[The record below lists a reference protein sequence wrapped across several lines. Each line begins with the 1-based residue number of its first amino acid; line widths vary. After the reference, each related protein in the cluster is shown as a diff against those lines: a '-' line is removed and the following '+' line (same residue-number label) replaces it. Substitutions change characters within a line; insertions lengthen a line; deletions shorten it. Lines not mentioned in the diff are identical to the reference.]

1 MKKSSTEITI
11 GFAVETIEKAVIK
24 TSEQSEASLFWAILL
39 IIMGTLLG
47 ISL

>member
-11 GFAVETIEKAVIK
+11 GFAVETIEKDVIK

-39 IIMGTLLG
+39 IVMGTLLG